1 MNPALPGGASGV
13 EAQVDDD
20 AWSASGRVG
29 YTFVPYGKLQQGT
42 REAANPSGLRVDVH
56 LGTAQLQLAAP
67 TATTLDLQLPF
78 GSLITSTIAER
89 RTDRGVGDLEL
100 RVRQSLGRVLRRP
113 ALGVSGGLVLPT
125 GGYVPRSGAANLAP
139 EASFLTLGRG
149 VAWWIAE
156 ADGRIPIVRSTS
168 VVVQLS
174 GRGPISRT
182 EDGFAWGT
190 ELRATVGAQ
199 VSSITSWLSVLISSD
214 VQWRG
219 GASEPDPFSMGRL
232 TTSNAGGA
240 QWSLSP
246 AAVVALPGDVSLIAG
261 IRIPL
266 VIDVVGN
273 QLVPQ
278 TGAFLAVSYARRITP
293 RRARSEPQI
302 PRNLGQITV
311 VDYWATWCAPCTE
324 ISRSLEAAA
333 SRWPDV
339 RIVKVDA
346 TEWPSATA
354 PRLPSGATGLPAVE
368 VFDRAGT
375 RIVLLVGSAA
385 LRVVETVDKLRET
398 KPAGSPP

>member
-13 EAQVDDD
+13 EVQVDDEV
-20 AWSASGRVG
+20 WSASGRVG

-42 REAANPSGLRVDVH
+42 KEAANPSSLGVDVH

-89 RTDRGVGDLEL
+89 RTDNGVGDLEL
-100 RVRQSLGRVLRRP
+100 RVRQSLRRVLRRP
-113 ALGVSGGLVLPT
+113 ALSVSGGLVLPT

-156 ADGRIPIVRSTS
+156 ADGRLPIGRSTS
-168 VVVQLS
+168 VFVQLS
-174 GRGPISRT
+174 ARGPVSRT

-190 ELRATVGAQ
+190 ELRATAGVQ
-199 VSSITSWLSVLISSD
+199 VSSITSWLSIVVSSD

-232 TTSNAGGA
+232 TSSNAGGT
-240 QWSLSP
+240 QWSMSP
-246 AAVVALPGDVSLIAG
+246 AAVVALPADVSLIAG
-261 IRIPL
+261 LRIPL
-266 VIDVVGN
+266 FIDVVGN

-278 TGAFLAVSYARRITP
+278 TGGFIAVSYSRRITP
-293 RRARSEPQI
+293 RRARPAPEI
-302 PRNLGQITV
+302 ARNLGQITV
-311 VDYWATWCAPCTE
+311 VDYWATWCAPCVE

-339 RIVKVDA
+339 RIIKVDA
-346 TEWPSATA
+346 TEWPSDTA
-354 PRLPSGATGLPAVE
+354 PQLPAGATGLPAIE
-368 VFDRAGT
+368 IFDQAGT
-375 RIVLLVGSAA
+375 RVMLLVGSAA
-385 LRVVETVDKLRET
+385 LRVVETVDNLRET
-398 KPAGSPP
+398 KPANSPP